1 MHTYPKLELIYFN
14 VRALAEAPQ
23 MMMHYANIPYSYK
36 MAWDYYGEP
45 WIMQKKNAPFNQL
58 PILIVNKKIQIWQSG
73 AIVRY
78 IANIANI
85 TPKDPIL
92 SAYADA
98 IFESTQ
104 ELKSPLNP
112 TINLYTE
119 EKFKEFRDKLIN
131 KILPKKFYNFNRQLE
146 KYSGNFFL
154 GDDPYYCDFAAYHY
168 FAMALL
174 LDKNIF
180 NDFPEI
186 KNHMDALTKLNGIK
200 KYLNNRPKIINV
212 GINPKM
218 KINGIEMPTGANP
231 IKKN

>member
-1 MHTYPKLELIYFN
+1 MSTPPKLELIYLN

-23 MMMHYANIPYSYK
+23 MIMHYAHIPYSYK

-45 WIMQKKNAPFNQL
+45 WINQKKNAPFNQL
-58 PILIVNKKIQIWQSG
+58 PILIINDKIQIWQSG

-78 IANIANI
+78 IANVANI

-92 SAYADA
+92 LAYADA

-104 ELKSPLNP
+104 ELQSPLNP

-131 KILPKKFYNFNRQLE
+131 NILPKKFYNFDRLL
-146 KYSGNFFL
+146 KKFSGNFFL

-168 FAMALL
+168 FEMALL
-174 LDKNIF
+174 LDKNIL
-180 NDFPEI
+180 NDFTSI
-186 KNHMDALTKLNGIK
+186 KNHMDTLTSLNGIK
-200 KYLNNRPKIINV
+200 KYLNSRPEIINI

-218 KINGIEMPTGANP
+218 KINGIETQTGANP
-231 IKKN
+231 FKKN